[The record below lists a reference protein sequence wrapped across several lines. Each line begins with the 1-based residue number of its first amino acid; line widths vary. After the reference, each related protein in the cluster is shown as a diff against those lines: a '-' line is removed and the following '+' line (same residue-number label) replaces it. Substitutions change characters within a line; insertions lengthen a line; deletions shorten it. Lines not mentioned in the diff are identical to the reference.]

1 MIRVGYRTQKTG
13 EMCVDTNARYN
24 MQEAQKN
31 GIKVGVYFF
40 SSAVNE
46 TEAIEEADCVAD
58 YISKYQITYPVAFDC
73 EGFTDSASRQYG
85 MSSEAR
91 TKVSEAFLQ
100 EIYNKGYTPMFYAAM
115 NELSANS
122 QWDTKTLRAG
132 TKSGCQI
139 SGYSYPETPQ
149 SSYEGTHAG
158 CGSIPIRERCQ
169 D

>member
-46 TEAIEEADCVAD
+46 TEAIEEADWVAD

-91 TKVSEAFLQ
+91 TKVAEAFCRKYIIKDIHLCFTLQ
-100 EIYNKGYTPMFYAAM
+100 
-115 NELSANS
+115 
-122 QWDTKTLRAG
+122 
-132 TKSGCQI
+132 
-139 SGYSYPETPQ
+139 
-149 SSYEGTHAG
+149 
-158 CGSIPIRERCQ
+158 
-169 D
+169 

>member
-46 TEAIEEADCVAD
+46 TEAIEEADWVAD

-85 MSSEAR
+85 M
-91 TKVSEAFLQ
+91 
-100 EIYNKGYTPMFYAAM
+100 
-115 NELSANS
+115 
-122 QWDTKTLRAG
+122 
-132 TKSGCQI
+132 
-139 SGYSYPETPQ
+139 
-149 SSYEGTHAG
+149 
-158 CGSIPIRERCQ
+158 
-169 D
+169 